1 MFYWLQ
7 LNYLI
12 NFSQRFIGLSVISL
26 SLIFWGLTTN
36 ISLSKVKLS
45 PQEQIDLNQGKVI
58 LKGQQ
63 GEYTGQ
69 VLATGNLD
77 SAWSVLTD
85 YENFSNF
92 LPNVASSKVIDTR
105 GNQKIFEQVSIVDL
119 WLFTEQSTLQISA
132 KETQKQKIDFQ
143 MVKGDLKNLQ
153 GTWQLEQVT
162 DNQILITHTVKVQPK
177 STTEKPLF
185 FGFYESSLE
194 ATLEAIS
201 QEITKRSQS

>member
-1 MFYWLQ
+1 MFYFLQ

-26 SLIFWGLTTN
+26 SLIFLGLTTN

-92 LPNVASSKVIDTR
+92 LPNVASSKVIDTQ

>member
-1 MFYWLQ
+1 MFYFPQ

-36 ISLSKVKLS
+36 IALSKFKLS

-92 LPNVASSKVIDTR
+92 LPNVASSKVIDTQ

-132 KETQKQKIDFQ
+132 QETQKQKIDFQ

>member
-1 MFYWLQ
+1 MFYFLQ

-92 LPNVASSKVIDTR
+92 LPNVASSKVIDTQ

>member
-1 MFYWLQ
+1 MFYLLQ

-26 SLIFWGLTTN
+26 SLIFLGLTTN

>member
-1 MFYWLQ
+1 M
-7 LNYLI
+7 
-12 NFSQRFIGLSVISL
+12 
-26 SLIFWGLTTN
+26 
-36 ISLSKVKLS
+36 SKVKLS

-92 LPNVASSKVIDTR
+92 LPNVASSKVIDTQ

>member
-1 MFYWLQ
+1 MFYFLQ

-26 SLIFWGLTTN
+26 SLIFLGLTTN

-92 LPNVASSKVIDTR
+92 LPNVASSKVIDTQ

-177 STTEKPLF
+177 SPTEKPLF

-194 ATLEAIS
+194 ALVTS
-201 QEITKRSQS
+201 

>member
-1 MFYWLQ
+1 MFYFLQ

-26 SLIFWGLTTN
+26 SLIFLGLTTN

-92 LPNVASSKVIDTR
+92 LPNVASSKVIDTQ

-177 STTEKPLF
+177 STTEKPIF

>member
-1 MFYWLQ
+1 MFYFLQ

-26 SLIFWGLTTN
+26 SLIFLGLTTN

-92 LPNVASSKVIDTR
+92 LPNVASSKVIDTQ

-132 KETQKQKIDFQ
+132 QETQKQKIDFQ

-177 STTEKPLF
+177 SPTEKPLF

>member
-1 MFYWLQ
+1 MFYLLQ

-132 KETQKQKIDFQ
+132 IDTQKQKIDFQ

-162 DNQILITHTVKVQPK
+162 DNQILITHTVRVQPK

>member
-1 MFYWLQ
+1 MFYFLQ

-12 NFSQRFIGLSVISL
+12 NFSKRFIGLSVISL
-26 SLIFWGLTTN
+26 SLIFLGLTTDV
-36 ISLSKVKLS
+36 SLSKVKLS

>member
-1 MFYWLQ
+1 MFYFLQ

-26 SLIFWGLTTN
+26 SLIFLGLTTN

-92 LPNVASSKVIDTR
+92 LPNVASSKVIDTQ

-194 ATLEAIS
+194 TTLEAIS

>member
-1 MFYWLQ
+1 MFYFLQ

-26 SLIFWGLTTN
+26 SLIFLGLTTN

-92 LPNVASSKVIDTR
+92 LPNVASSKVIDTQ

-162 DNQILITHTVKVQPK
+162 DNQILITHTVRVQPK

-194 ATLEAIS
+194 TTLEAIS